1 MEIAVFR
8 GQNGW
13 KLTIVYDAVKIRVTF
28 QIGKKKKKDKLSI
41 NIGYLFGGRE
51 TQLDPYLVPNIKISY
66 LSSVL
71 KK

>member
-13 KLTIVYDAVKIRVTF
+13 KLAIVYDAVKIRVTF
-28 QIGKKKKKDKLSI
+28 QTGKKKKDKLSI